1 MAVRIAPSILS
12 APFTAIGEAVQTIE
26 DSDGDWIHLDV
37 MDGSFVPPIT
47 FGSQMVADINELT
60 SLPLDV
66 HLMIDAPERHIETF
80 ASSGADYLT
89 VHYEVSVHLHRLLQ
103 NIRALGVKPGVSI
116 VPSTPADS
124 LSEVLGE
131 IDLLLVMSVNP
142 GYGGQSLIPATLDK
156 VRRLVRMRE
165 EGGYNF
171 LISIDGGINRDTA
184 ATVRA
189 SGVDV
194 MVSGSAF
201 FKAENP
207 KEEVQFLRGV

>member
-1 MAVRIAPSILS
+1 MRRVK
-12 APFTAIGEAVQTIE
+12 TIE
-26 DSDGDWIHLDV
+26 NAGGDWVHLDV

-47 FGSQMVADINELT
+47 FGSQMVADIDAIT

-66 HLMIDAPERHIETF
+66 HLMIDAPEGHIESF

-89 VHYEVSVHLHRLLQ
+89 VHFEASVHLHRLLR

-116 VPSTPADS
+116 VPSTPAEA

-131 IDLLLVMSVNP
+131 IELLLVMSVNP

-165 EGGYNF
+165 EGGHSF
-171 LISIDGGINRDTA
+171 LISIDGGINRTTA
-184 ATVRA
+184 ASVRPVA
-189 SGVDV
+189 ST
-194 MVSGSAF
+194 SW
-201 FKAENP
+201 
-207 KEEVQFLRGV
+207 